1 MKKVECEGGTA
12 KSVCADKA
20 LPHYRAGPPIIHLR
34 ARGEARLQ
42 GVLDFQ
48 YIVFRREQWQRS
60 KQTLYMR
67 PE

>member
-1 MKKVECEGGTA
+1 MKAAGGVHGFVTR
-12 KSVCADKA
+12 
-20 LPHYRAGPPIIHLR
+20 LRGMNPWTGPPIIHLR
-34 ARGEARLQ
+34 AREEARLQ

-48 YIVFRREQWQRS
+48 YIVIRSDQWQRC